1 MLQPQELVVAKL
13 LPTIRARLA
22 RELLRT
28 YKKKQIDV
36 ARAMGITQAAVS
48 HYNTQSRGVDQEML
62 RLFPEITPF
71 VQGLAESIADGMTLS
86 DQIARVNQFCSN
98 LMLTARF
105 ASTTRGWGTS
115 IPTARRVFLLRRGRR
130 PPRDQRA
137 GRTSCKARISAST
150 IVRTRSLKR
159 VFVSQP
165 RIRFALLASPRRLY
179 TSEGRRFLS
188 SIVTCFSQS
197 EMPARRNASA
207 TNSRTECD
215 SPVAPTKSSG
225 SRCWSTRHMRSTYSG
240 A

>member
-1 MLQPQELVVAKL
+1 
-13 LPTIRARLA
+13 
-22 RELLRT
+22 
-28 YKKKQIDV
+28 DV

-62 RLFPEITPF
+62 RLFPEIKPF

-105 ASTTRGWGTS
+105 CEYHKGMGDIYPHGT
-115 IPTARRVFLLRRGRR
+115 
-130 PPRDQRA
+130 A
-137 GRTSCKARISAST
+137 GFPSP
-150 IVRTRSLKR
+150 
-159 VFVSQP
+159 P

-197 EMPARRNASA
+197 AMPARRNASA